1 MNLKVSFLKSIKAC
15 LQSNN
20 LHTLSEILP
29 NYVYYPL
36 TKDEL
41 YLVCFGFHK
50 IKNFIQSNALIE
62 QAKNSVSDD
71 SLQQQYT
78 RLEIFNYF
86 FLSNFDKT
94 KELVL
99 QFLASSFDEEVIKI
113 FYLSCKSIDDYN
125 FFLSKTKK
133 VIEKH
138 KFNLQS
144 CSKLIDFLKQNQE
157 FEVLGFL
164 LIRLFKNDKK
174 NINLLYTIARNY
186 FSLKKYYLA
195 KIYYIKI
202 IKLAPDSNLFLD
214 IAILCNY
221 LRQKEEYK
229 KYISKAL
236 VKDPKNIKAIT
247 LLTSIDKEKS
257 KYSSNIQMLEEISNT
272 ELDDAS
278 KTILYFTIANIYEK
292 QNNYSK
298 ASQYIEKANF
308 LKNKNLHFSIERVK
322 KEGDFFLENF
332 HDAKIP
338 VSKDLQNID
347 KTPIFII
354 GLPRS
359 GTTLVEH
366 ILGSHQRVQHFGETN
381 YFFKNFKLFID
392 VYDLEKNQN
401 ILKNY
406 TEQDYL
412 KYGKRY
418 MDYFSLLKN
427 KTHFTDKMP
436 FNFFYI
442 SLIKKT
448 IPHSKIIFCS
458 RDYCD
463 IGLSIYKNDFALNL
477 DFAYDQKNII
487 DYVTAFDSIM
497 KQWKNR
503 LGLEI
508 HEIKYEDLIRDP
520 ETHVSSLLDFC
531 NLEFDQDCLHF
542 YKKQLSSDT
551 VSTNQVTNNFYDSSI
566 GVWKNYYPYYKSFF
580 DSLLQ
585 FK

>member
-1 MNLKVSFLKSIKAC
+1 M
-15 LQSNN
+15 
-20 LHTLSEILP
+20 
-29 NYVYYPL
+29 
-36 TKDEL
+36 
-41 YLVCFGFHK
+41 
-50 IKNFIQSNALIE
+50 
-62 QAKNSVSDD
+62 
-71 SLQQQYT
+71 
-78 RLEIFNYF
+78 
-86 FLSNFDKT
+86 
-94 KELVL
+94 
-99 QFLASSFDEEVIKI
+99 
-113 FYLSCKSIDDYN
+113 
-125 FFLSKTKK
+125 
-133 VIEKH
+133 
-138 KFNLQS
+138 QS

-221 LRQKEEYK
+221 LRQKDEYK
-229 KYISKAL
+229 SYISKAL

-247 LLTSIDKEKS
+247 LLTNIDKEKS
-257 KYSSNIQMLEEISNT
+257 KYSNNIQMLEEISNT
-272 ELDDAS
+272 ELDDAN
-278 KTILYFTIANIYEK
+278 KAILYFAIANIYEK
-292 QNNYSK
+292 QNNYLK
-298 ASQYIEKANF
+298 ASEYIEKANF
-308 LKNKNLHFSIERVK
+308 LKNKKLHFSIERVK
-322 KEGDFFLENF
+322 KEGDFFLGNF
-332 HDAKIP
+332 HDAKIS
-338 VSKDLQNID
+338 VSKDLQNTN

-366 ILGSHQRVQHFGETN
+366 ILGAHKSVQHFGETN
-381 YFFKNFKLFID
+381 YFFKNFKFFID
-392 VYDLEKNQN
+392 IYNLEKNQN

-418 MDYFSLLKN
+418 MDYFSLLKH

-436 FNFFYI
+436 FNFFYV

-497 KQWKNR
+497 MQWKKKP
-503 LGLEI
+503 GLEI

-542 YKKQLSSDT
+542 YKKQLTSDT

-580 DSLLQ
+580 DSLLE